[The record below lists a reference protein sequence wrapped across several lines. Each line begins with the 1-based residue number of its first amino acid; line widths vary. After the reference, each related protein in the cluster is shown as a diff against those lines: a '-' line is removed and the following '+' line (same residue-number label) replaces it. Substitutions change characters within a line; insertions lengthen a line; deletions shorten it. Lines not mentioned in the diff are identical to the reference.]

1 MGIFDA
7 INPAKLI
14 KKAVDSAKKAIL
26 KPIND
31 AIKPIKDILNTF
43 KRIIC
48 FMEAFPHRIR
58 DVRNGVIDI
67 TDGIGKQIKAT
78 GDAATLAFDN
88 IDDFADAIGLLIST
102 YSECVTKFITHLIPC
117 ILFYTLDS
125 ILFLLKSII
134 YLIAWGIIG
143 FFYTFL
149 LGLDNPVDIY
159 LEAFNDLISYIHY
172 PKEIREMCYICK
184 TLKPDVIKNKA
195 SNIDRIFKKEI
206 PALFGVG
213 NELIMT
219 GANKINAAATVAIP
233 VKLPNGETT
242 YYPPKHYKIQY

>member
-1 MGIFDA
+1 MSYREGFLDA
-7 INPAKLI
+7 VNPYKLI
-14 KKAVDSAKKAIL
+14 KKAVNSAKKAIL

-31 AIKPIKDILNTF
+31 AIKPIKDFLKTF

-67 TDGIGKQIKAT
+67 TDGIEKQIKAT
-78 GDAATLAFDN
+78 GDAATLAFNN
-88 IDDFADAIGLLIST
+88 IDDFADAIGILIST
-102 YSECVTKFITHLIPC
+102 NADCIGKFFTHLIPC
-117 ILFYTLDS
+117 IFFYTLDS
-125 ILFLLKSII
+125 IIFLIKFII

-149 LGLDNPVDIY
+149 LGLDNPIDIY
-159 LEAFNDLISYIHY
+159 LETFNDLISFIHY

-184 TLKPDVIKNKA
+184 RLKPDVINDKA

-206 PALFGVG
+206 PGFFGVG
-213 NELIMT
+213 NKLIMS
-219 GANKINAAATVAIP
+219 GANKINAAATVVNP
-233 VKLPNGETT
+233 TKLPNGEIT
-242 YYPPKHYKIQY
+242 YYPPKK